1 MDFVFRAKFLK
12 LALIFIILKIM
23 RGPWVYN
30 YYCDESCHL
39 QKDGKQFMV
48 LGYIAVPYHKITQ
61 MKRELKTLRAK
72 YKNTLE
78 VKWTYLNEWNY
89 PFYAKLVDWFF
100 KKGGIRFRAIIV
112 DKSRYIADKCDHD
125 YDKFYYLMYYQL
137 LFHTLDPVEHYNIYL
152 DIKDNLSS
160 YRTEK
165 LKDILNVRMEIIEKI
180 QHVRSHE
187 LDLLQ
192 LCDLFIG
199 AIAYNLNQTGKA
211 SETKVRFIEKLK
223 IRTRTDLE
231 STTSKRISKFNLFRI
246 QI

>member
-1 MDFVFRAKFLK
+1 
-12 LALIFIILKIM
+12 M
-23 RGPWVYN
+23 RGSWVYN

-39 QKDGKQFMV
+39 QKDGKRFMV
-48 LGYIAVPYHKITQ
+48 LGYIAAPLHKIEQ
-61 MKRELKTLRAK
+61 MKGELKSLRVK

-112 DKSRYIADKCDHD
+112 DK
-125 YDKFYYLMYYQL
+125 FYYLMYYQL
-137 LFHTLDPVEHYNIYL
+137 LFHTLDPVWHYNIYL

-199 AIAYNLNQTGKA
+199 AIAYNLNQTEKA
-211 SETKVRFIEKLK
+211 SEAKVRFIEKLK

>member
-1 MDFVFRAKFLK
+1 
-12 LALIFIILKIM
+12 M
-23 RGPWVYN
+23 RGSWVYN

-39 QKDGKQFMV
+39 QKDGKRFMV
-48 LGYIAVPYHKITQ
+48 LGYIAAPLHKIEQ
-61 MKRELKTLRAK
+61 MKGELKSLRVK

-78 VKWTYLNEWNY
+78 VKWTYLN
-89 PFYAKLVDWFF
+89 DWFF
-100 KKGGIRFRAIIV
+100 KKGGMRFRAIIV

-125 YDKFYYLMYYQL
+125 YNKFYYLMYYQL
-137 LFHTLDPVEHYNIYL
+137 LFHTLDPVWHYNIYL

-199 AIAYNLNQTGKA
+199 AIAYNLNQTEKA
-211 SETKVRFIEKLK
+211 SEAKVRFIEKLK

>member
-1 MDFVFRAKFLK
+1 
-12 LALIFIILKIM
+12 M
-23 RGPWVYN
+23 RGSWVYN

-39 QKDGKQFMV
+39 QKDGKRFMV
-48 LGYIAVPYHKITQ
+48 LGYIAAPLHKIEQ
-61 MKRELKTLRAK
+61 MKGELKSLRVK

-89 PFYAKLVDWFF
+89 WFF

-125 YDKFYYLMYYQL
+125 YNKFYYLMYYQL
-137 LFHTLDPVEHYNIYL
+137 LFHTLDPVWHYNIYL

-199 AIAYNLNQTGKA
+199 AIAYNLNQTEKA
-211 SETKVRFIEKLK
+211 SEAKVRFIEKLK

>member
-1 MDFVFRAKFLK
+1 
-12 LALIFIILKIM
+12 M
-23 RGPWVYN
+23 RGSWVYN

-39 QKDGKQFMV
+39 QKDGKRFMV
-48 LGYIAVPYHKITQ
+48 LGYIAAPLHKIEQ
-61 MKRELKTLRAK
+61 MKGELKSLRVK

-89 PFYAKLVDWFF
+89 PFYAKLVDWVF

-125 YDKFYYLMYYQL
+125 YNKFYYLMYYQL
-137 LFHTLDPVEHYNIYL
+137 LFHTLDPVWHYNIYL

-199 AIAYNLNQTGKA
+199 AIAYNLNQTEKA
-211 SETKVRFIEKLK
+211 SEAKVRFIEKLK

>member
-1 MDFVFRAKFLK
+1 
-12 LALIFIILKIM
+12 M
-23 RGPWVYN
+23 RGSWVYN

-39 QKDGKQFMV
+39 QKDGKRFMV
-48 LGYIAVPYHKITQ
+48 LGYIAAPLHKIEQ
-61 MKRELKTLRAK
+61 MKGELKSLRVK

-125 YDKFYYLMYYQL
+125 YNKFYYLMYYQL
-137 LFHTLDPVEHYNIYL
+137 LFHTLD
-152 DIKDNLSS
+152 LSS

-199 AIAYNLNQTGKA
+199 AIAYNLNQTEKA
-211 SETKVRFIEKLK
+211 SEAKVRFIEKLK

>member
-1 MDFVFRAKFLK
+1 MCIRDRLK
-12 LALIFIILKIM
+12 
-23 RGPWVYN
+23 
-30 YYCDESCHL
+30 S
-39 QKDGKQFMV
+39 
-48 LGYIAVPYHKITQ
+48 
-61 MKRELKTLRAK
+61 LRVK

-125 YDKFYYLMYYQL
+125 YNKFYYLMYYQL
-137 LFHTLDPVEHYNIYL
+137 LFHTLDPVWHYNIYL

-165 LKDILNVRMEIIEKI
+165 LKDILHVRMEIIEKI

-187 LDLLQ
+187 LDLLK

-199 AIAYNLNQTGKA
+199 AIAYNLNQTEKA
-211 SETKVRFIEKLK
+211 SEAKVRFIEKLK

>member
-1 MDFVFRAKFLK
+1 
-12 LALIFIILKIM
+12 M
-23 RGPWVYN
+23 RGSWVYN

-39 QKDGKQFMV
+39 QKDGKRFMV
-48 LGYIAVPYHKITQ
+48 LGYIAAPLHKIEQ
-61 MKRELKTLRAK
+61 MKGELKSLRVK

-125 YDKFYYLMYYQL
+125 YNKFYYLMYYQL
-137 LFHTLDPVEHYNIYL
+137 LFHTLDPVRAEIIFNIQ
-152 DIKDNLSS
+152 INIIMPN
-160 YRTEK
+160 RTEK

-199 AIAYNLNQTGKA
+199 AIAYNLNQTEKA
-211 SETKVRFIEKLK
+211 SEAKVRFIEKLK

>member
-1 MDFVFRAKFLK
+1 
-12 LALIFIILKIM
+12 M
-23 RGPWVYN
+23 RGSWVYN

-39 QKDGKQFMV
+39 QKDGKRFMV
-48 LGYIAVPYHKITQ
+48 LGYIAAPLHKIEQ
-61 MKRELKTLRAK
+61 MKGEL
-72 YKNTLE
+72 
-78 VKWTYLNEWNY
+78 
-89 PFYAKLVDWFF
+89 KLVDWFF

-125 YDKFYYLMYYQL
+125 YNKFYYLMYYQL
-137 LFHTLDPVEHYNIYL
+137 LFHTLDPVWHYNIYL

-199 AIAYNLNQTGKA
+199 AIAYNLNQTEKA
-211 SETKVRFIEKLK
+211 SEAKVRFIEKLK

>member
-1 MDFVFRAKFLK
+1 
-12 LALIFIILKIM
+12 M
-23 RGPWVYN
+23 RGSWVYN

-39 QKDGKQFMV
+39 QKDGKRFMV
-48 LGYIAVPYHKITQ
+48 LGYIAAPLHKIEQ
-61 MKRELKTLRAK
+61 MKGELKSLRVK

-78 VKWTYLNEWNY
+78 VKWT
-89 PFYAKLVDWFF
+89 FF

-125 YDKFYYLMYYQL
+125 YNKFYYLMYYQL
-137 LFHTLDPVEHYNIYL
+137 LFHTLDPVWHYNIYL

-199 AIAYNLNQTGKA
+199 AIAYNLNQTEKA
-211 SETKVRFIEKLK
+211 SEAKVRFIEKLK

>member
-1 MDFVFRAKFLK
+1 
-12 LALIFIILKIM
+12 
-23 RGPWVYN
+23 
-30 YYCDESCHL
+30 
-39 QKDGKQFMV
+39 
-48 LGYIAVPYHKITQ
+48 
-61 MKRELKTLRAK
+61 
-72 YKNTLE
+72 
-78 VKWTYLNEWNY
+78 
-89 PFYAKLVDWFF
+89 
-100 KKGGIRFRAIIV
+100 
-112 DKSRYIADKCDHD
+112 
-125 YDKFYYLMYYQL
+125 MYYQL
-137 LFHTLDPVEHYNIYL
+137 LFHTLDPVWHYNIYL

-165 LKDILNVRMEIIEKI
+165 LKDILNVRI

-199 AIAYNLNQTGKA
+199 AIAYNLNQTEKA
-211 SETKVRFIEKLK
+211 SEAKVRFIEKLK

>member
-1 MDFVFRAKFLK
+1 
-12 LALIFIILKIM
+12 M
-23 RGPWVYN
+23 RGSWVYN

-39 QKDGKQFMV
+39 QKDGKRFMV
-48 LGYIAVPYHKITQ
+48 LGYIAAPLHKIEQ
-61 MKRELKTLRAK
+61 MKGELKSLRVK

-89 PFYAKLVDWFF
+89 PFYAK
-100 KKGGIRFRAIIV
+100 AIIV

-125 YDKFYYLMYYQL
+125 YNKFYYLMYYQL
-137 LFHTLDPVEHYNIYL
+137 LFHTLDPVWHYNIYL

-199 AIAYNLNQTGKA
+199 AIAYNLNQTEKA
-211 SETKVRFIEKLK
+211 SEAKVRFIEKLK

>member
-1 MDFVFRAKFLK
+1 MELSVLCEVGRLVF
-12 LALIFIILKIM
+12 
-23 RGPWVYN
+23 
-30 YYCDESCHL
+30 
-39 QKDGKQFMV
+39 QKRRDTIQGD
-48 LGYIAVPYHKITQ
+48 Y
-61 MKRELKTLRAK
+61 
-72 YKNTLE
+72 
-78 VKWTYLNEWNY
+78 
-89 PFYAKLVDWFF
+89 
-100 KKGGIRFRAIIV
+100 
-112 DKSRYIADKCDHD
+112 KSRYIADKCDHD
-125 YDKFYYLMYYQL
+125 YNKFYYLMYYQL
-137 LFHTLDPVEHYNIYL
+137 LFHTLDPVWHYNIYL

-199 AIAYNLNQTGKA
+199 AIAYNLNQTEKA
-211 SETKVRFIEKLK
+211 SEAKVRFIEKLK

>member
-1 MDFVFRAKFLK
+1 MEQCR
-12 LALIFIILKIM
+12 
-23 RGPWVYN
+23 YN

-39 QKDGKQFMV
+39 KNDGKQFMI
-48 LGYIAVPYHKITQ
+48 LGYISVSYNKVKKI
-61 MKRELKTLRAK
+61 KEEIKDLRLK
-72 YKNTLE
+72 YKNSLE
-78 VKWTYLNEWNY
+78 VKWTHLSQWNY
-89 PFYAKLVDWFF
+89 LFYSELVDLFF
-100 KKGGIRFRAIIV
+100 DRTDINFRAIIV
-112 DKSRYIADKCDHD
+112 DKSKYIANKCGND

-137 LFHTLDPVEHYNIYL
+137 LFHTLDPVWHYNIYL

-199 AIAYNLNQTGKA
+199 AIAYNLNQTEKA
-211 SETKVRFIEKLK
+211 SEAKVRFIEKLK

>member
-1 MDFVFRAKFLK
+1 MKDLNVEIDKDKHPFEA
-12 LALIFIILKIM
+12 
-23 RGPWVYN
+23 Y
-30 YYCDESCHL
+30 SCH
-39 QKDGKQFMV
+39 
-48 LGYIAVPYHKITQ
+48 I
-61 MKRELKTLRAK
+61 MKT
-72 YKNTLE
+72 NG
-78 VKWTYLNEWNY
+78 
-89 PFYAKLVDWFF
+89 D
-100 KKGGIRFRAIIV
+100 
-112 DKSRYIADKCDHD
+112 
-125 YDKFYYLMYYQL
+125 
-137 LFHTLDPVEHYNIYL
+137 YNIYL

-199 AIAYNLNQTGKA
+199 AIAYNLNQTEKA
-211 SETKVRFIEKLK
+211 SEAKVRFIEKLK

>member
-1 MDFVFRAKFLK
+1 
-12 LALIFIILKIM
+12 M
-23 RGPWVYN
+23 RGSWVYN

-39 QKDGKQFMV
+39 QKDGKRFMV
-48 LGYIAVPYHKITQ
+48 LGYIAAPLHKIEQ
-61 MKRELKTLRAK
+61 MKGELKSLRVK

-125 YDKFYYLMYYQL
+125 YQL
-137 LFHTLDPVEHYNIYL
+137 LFHTLDPVWHYNIYL

-199 AIAYNLNQTGKA
+199 AIAYNLNQTEKA
-211 SETKVRFIEKLK
+211 SEAKVRFIEKLK